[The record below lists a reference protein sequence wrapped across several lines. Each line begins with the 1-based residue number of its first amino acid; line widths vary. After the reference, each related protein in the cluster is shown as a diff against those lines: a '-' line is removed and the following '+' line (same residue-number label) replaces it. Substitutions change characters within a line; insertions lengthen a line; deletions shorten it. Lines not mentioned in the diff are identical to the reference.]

1 MGSSTRGAE
10 GGGKAGAGGTDC
22 NDGSSGGADGS
33 GFVASAYEGGLSS
46 VVAGPS
52 MVCAAMFSARMFL
65 VTLSCA
71 CSSSTL
77 QLGHQLHSDGVFS
90 THLAEGVTMAAQDTQ
105 AAGGQG

>member
-10 GGGKAGAGGTDC
+10 GGGKAVAGDTDC

-52 MVCAAMFSARMFL
+52 MVCAMFSARMFL